1 MLQFYCKN
9 CHYQTNIKCNYNK
22 HLKTQKHTNNLLL
35 HNNLGNAIL
44 DKNIE
49 HKMNTNEHKMNTN
62 EHKMNTNE
70 HKKNTNNLKT
80 FKCHYCDTLFNTKAS
95 MRRHEIHYCKSS
107 NNLKFEIKKVD
118 KEKTQM
124 IKQLEDEKTKLYK
137 QIEMLIEKAGDTN
150 ITTTNNI
157 QINSFG
163 HEDMSYITQKMLNR
177 LVVHPNTMIADL
189 VRLTHFHKDH
199 PENKNLKI
207 TNIKSKYLKVFSKGK
222 WTLQNKDNV
231 IDNIMTI
238 KSNILEEHFD
248 DKCKEALPD
257 YQQSRFNSFIEV
269 LDEEPSLQKKIKD
282 NIELV
287 IANESN

>member
-1 MLQFYCKN
+1 MTQCETKEFRCIYC
-9 CHYQTNIKCNYNK
+9 
-22 HLKTQKHTNNLLL
+22 
-35 HNNLGNAIL
+35 GNG
-44 DKNIE
+44 
-49 HKMNTNEHKMNTN
+49 
-62 EHKMNTNE
+62 
-70 HKKNTNNLKT
+70 
-80 FKCHYCDTLFNTKAS
+80 FSTKAHK
-95 MRRHEIHYCKSS
+95 RRHEIHRCKYS
-107 NNLKFEIKKVD
+107 NNLKLEIKKVN
-118 KEKTQM
+118 KEKNKM
-124 IKQLEDEKTKLYK
+124 LKQFRKEKDKLYK
-137 QIEMLIEKAGDTN
+137 QIEMLIEKAGDTTNN
-150 ITTTNNI
+150 ITNNI
-157 QINSFG
+157 QINSYG
-163 HEDMSYITQKMLNR
+163 QEDTSYITEKMLNR